1 MNEKNALVKKS
12 NDMISNARYKLTITQ
27 QKLILFVMA
36 KVRVEDK
43 VFEEY
48 DIPISEIVAETG
60 MSPESAYTR
69 MATEAK
75 ALMKQVFTLEEKN
88 IVGKKDQTTLAW
100 FASFHHLEGSGSV
113 QVCFAPRLKPYL
125 LQLKSCF
132 TTYPLACV
140 LAMRSTYSIRL
151 YEFLKMKMAFRHEVY
166 FDLEAFKT
174 LFQID
179 KKPAFG
185 QYSNIKA
192 RILLPALKEINKN
205 TDLKIVKFLEK
216 KKSRKVIGFTLIFGP
231 KPSQEREALRDNYR
245 AMKSIRNMKPAPF
258 PEGSKTTLTFLDDAP
273 EVPSKN

>member
-1 MNEKNALVKKS
+1 
-12 NDMISNARYKLTITQ
+12 
-27 QKLILFVMA
+27 
-36 KVRVEDK
+36 
-43 VFEEY
+43 
-48 DIPISEIVAETG
+48 
-60 MSPESAYTR
+60 
-69 MATEAK
+69 
-75 ALMKQVFTLEEKN
+75 
-88 IVGKKDQTTLAW
+88 
-100 FASFHHLEGSGSV
+100 
-113 QVCFAPRLKPYL
+113 
-125 LQLKSCF
+125 
-132 TTYPLACV
+132 
-140 LAMRSTYSIRL
+140 MRSTYSIRL